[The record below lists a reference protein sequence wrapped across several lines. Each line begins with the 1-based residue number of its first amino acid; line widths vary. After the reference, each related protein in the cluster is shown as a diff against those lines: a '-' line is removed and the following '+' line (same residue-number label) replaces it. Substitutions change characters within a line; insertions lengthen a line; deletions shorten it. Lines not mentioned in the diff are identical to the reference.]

1 MLILASPNAGA
12 LGAFTDDFDST
23 LNARYAQTSGT
34 WTVTGGDASTS
45 TAAASYPLLSFNA
58 NTQEVTV
65 KAEGGTTNQFGWG
78 VAFWVTDSNNWWAV
92 ISDREEFQ
100 TQTGTITVCNACGDG
115 GISTGPPSCDCV
127 YCSCVDCPGNPSCGQ
142 TINAGGTTQPV
153 YRTDYRY
160 VIRLLKRESG
170 TVTTVAS
177 ATISEGNIGSTLT
190 IAYVQAVMNTAGQIT
205 ATGQMSTGGT
215 VATITN
221 TPVTPTKS
229 RRHGIIVAPKTTGT
243 QSSTIE
249 KLIYSP
255 A

>member
-23 LNARYAQTSGT
+23 LNARYTQTSGT

-92 ISDREEFQ
+92 ISDREEYSC
-100 TQTGTITVCNACGDG
+100 QTGTTTGCCACGSDQFGPDG
-115 GISTGPPSCDCV
+115 SCNCYDAPGGNLIANSGT
-127 YCSCVDCPGNPSCGQ
+127 CSFPVF
-142 TINAGGTTQPV
+142 GTC
-153 YRTDYRY
+153 YRY

-177 ATISEGNIGSTLT
+177 ATINEGTTTSSSTIG
-190 IAYVQAVMNTAGQIT
+190 YVEAAINTSGQIT
-205 ATGQMSTGGT
+205 ATGQLSTGGT
-215 VATITN
+215 IATITN
-221 TPVTPTKS
+221 TPAAPTKS
-229 RRHGIIVAPKTTGT
+229 RRHGILVAPKTTGT
-243 QSSTIE
+243 QASTIE

>member
-1 MLILASPNAGA
+1 MLILASPNVGA
-12 LGAFTDDFDST
+12 LAGFTDDFDST

-34 WTVTGGDASTS
+34 WTVTGGDASTA
-45 TAAASYPLLSFNA
+45 TAAASYPLLSFDA
-58 NTQEVTV
+58 NTQQVTV

-115 GISTGPPSCDCV
+115 GISQGLPSCNCV
-127 YCSCVDCPGNPSCGQ
+127 YCSCGDCPSNPSCGQ
-142 TINAGGTTQPV
+142 TISAGSTTQAV
-153 YRTDYRY
+153 FRTDYRY

-170 TVTTVAS
+170 TVSTVAS
-177 ATISEGNIGSTLT
+177 ATISEGDIGSTLT
-190 IAYVQAVMNTAGQIT
+190 IAYVQAVMNSSGQIT